1 MAQLVV
7 APLILIY
14 VVTLADPYCLQKEFG
29 ECIGERHQFEGD
41 FGRFRQRH
49 QAIGRSVKDAD
60 RFLMLSNGASF
71 CCQVVTIILILYS
84 TIFYRDNSISLDP
97 ESTVLYIMWL
107 GFSVCGLALAAGQP
121 ILVNHKASSSFV
133 CSLRRSR
140 PAVSVLHR
148 SSVRLSV
155 RLSTRE

>member
-1 MAQLVV
+1 
-7 APLILIY
+7 
-14 VVTLADPYCLQKEFG
+14 
-29 ECIGERHQFEGD
+29 
-41 FGRFRQRH
+41 
-49 QAIGRSVKDAD
+49 
-60 RFLMLSNGASF
+60 MLSNGASF

-121 ILVNHKASSSFV
+121 ILVNHEASSSFV

-148 SSVRLSV
+148 SSVRLSAC
-155 RLSTRE
+155 LSTRE